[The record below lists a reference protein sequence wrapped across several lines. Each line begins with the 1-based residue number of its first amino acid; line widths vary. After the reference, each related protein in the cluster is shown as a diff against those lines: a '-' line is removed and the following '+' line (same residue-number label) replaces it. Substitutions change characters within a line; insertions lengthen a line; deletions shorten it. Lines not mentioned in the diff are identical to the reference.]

1 MSFEDWNLK
10 VNNKVMQ
17 INVQDSYNWKNT
29 VGAHITPTDNQSR
42 NNAEKNKFSFSLID
56 I

>member
-1 MSFEDWNLK
+1 MFKTAITEKS
-10 VNNKVMQ
+10 
-17 INVQDSYNWKNT
+17 S